1 MGFLQRKTGIVWE
14 HRVRKLICVPMLGE
28 FKVFYHFTVCILTM
42 SHQRL
47 STVTLLYWTEVGPM
61 GASGYC
67 SESPWILLRGC
78 LFRNELFLKQR
89 HKREVLKEWLSCHI
103 WHLSDKWKRG
113 RYYVLLSL
121 LFLGFR
127 LYFCNLESYSV
138 KGIPI
143 GLIRLK
149 PNVFNFDC
157 CPK

>member
-14 HRVRKLICVPMLGE
+14 YRVRKLICVPMLGE

-47 STVTLLYWTEVGPM
+47 GTVSLLCWTEVGPM

-67 SESPWILLRGC
+67 SESSWILLRGC